1 MANNNKDKTV
11 YVCDYCGQ
19 ESLRWVGK
27 CPACGRWN
35 TMKEM
40 TIKAESPS
48 SAISRSALK
57 AAGGG
62 KHREQVRPMRMH
74 EIQADAEPRMDM
86 GDQELNRVLGG
97 GLVRGSLVLLGGE
110 LVR

>member
-19 ESLRWVGK
+19 DSLRWVGK

-40 TIKAESPS
+40 TIKTESPS

-57 AAGGG
+57 AAGGS
-62 KHREQVRPMRMH
+62 KHR
-74 EIQADAEPRMDM
+74 
-86 GDQELNRVLGG
+86 
-97 GLVRGSLVLLGGE
+97 
-110 LVR
+110 